1 MDDWGEQTTWGVNR
15 DSDVDIRVVGHFL
28 GLRVVRRVD
37 VRVGNQSL
45 NGCLNN
51 DWQEGQVSTVLID
64 ECWLR
69 LLTQRCHSRHIYFL
83 DVGQLRGDVQRFHH
97 LGSGD
102 FTDAV
107 DLGGGANQFLLS
119 RVNGL
124 GGPVSALTSWCSR
137 TGLGA
142 AFSCSQ
148 YVLLTDTSTN
158 TGSFN
163 GVEVDAV
170 LVSQLAY
177 QWGDIRD
184 VVAGVDLGGSL
195 RSSFFLLRF
204 SLRSLLLWLL
214 LLRLFLRSF
223 FLCWCFFLR
232 LSLWLFLLFGSSW
245 LRVAVA
251 DARDDCSDVDGV
263 IFVSEDFYQGACDW
277 GWDLGINLVGGD
289 LQ

>member
-1 MDDWGEQTTWGVNR
+1 SKRDWS
-15 DSDVDIRVVGHFL
+15 SDVC
-28 GLRVVRRVD
+28 
-37 VRVGNQSL
+37 S
-45 NGCLNN
+45 
-51 DWQEGQVSTVLID
+51 S
-64 ECWLR
+64 
-69 LLTQRCHSRHIYFL
+69 
-83 DVGQLRGDVQRFHH
+83 
-97 LGSGD
+97 
-102 FTDAV
+102 
-107 DLGGGANQFLLS
+107 DL
-119 RVNGL
+119 
-124 GGPVSALTSWCSR
+124 
-137 TGLGA
+137 
-142 AFSCSQ
+142 
-148 YVLLTDTSTN
+148 
-158 TGSFN
+158 
-163 GVEVDAV
+163 
-170 LVSQLAY
+170 SQLAY

-184 VVAGVDLGGSL
+184 VVAGVALGGSL